1 MDIGYYSWGGPNRL
15 KNSLSYY
22 FFDKILFFI
31 AASHLA
37 QAISIYHH
45 EYTTARY
52 VINHIKATYT
62 KSWSKIFVVI
72 DKTDL
77 VLFYRCLTNIFRT
90 KDLRNQPNFKQ
101 NPYMLLHTLFT
112 WIKKLLDLKQS
123 ITFLHK
129 ATKRFL
135 NYFTKKIRSK
145 INYKQPW
152 KRNKV

>member
-1 MDIGYYSWGGPNRL
+1 M
-15 KNSLSYY
+15 
-22 FFDKILFFI
+22 
-31 AASHLA
+31 A
-37 QAISIYHH
+37 QAVCIYHH
-45 EYTTARY
+45 QYTIARY

-62 KSWSKIFVVI
+62 KSWSKIFMVI
-72 DKTDL
+72 DKTDV

-135 NYFTKKIRSK
+135 NYFIKKLGLKSIIKNLGKEIKFKS
-145 INYKQPW
+145 NTPSA
-152 KRNKV
+152 